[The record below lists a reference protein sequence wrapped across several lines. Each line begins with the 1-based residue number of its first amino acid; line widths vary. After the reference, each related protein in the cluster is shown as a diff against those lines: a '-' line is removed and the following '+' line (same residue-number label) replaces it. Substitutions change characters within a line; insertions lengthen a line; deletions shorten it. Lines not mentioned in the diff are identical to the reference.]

1 LRFADGSNLPQ
12 FAVALLTTKSE
23 ARHERKMQLFQ
34 SAPVHAR
41 RVSARF
47 FSGGNGADLK
57 LLPRAAVPPF
67 DLQMNARLL

>member
-1 LRFADGSNLPQ
+1 
-12 FAVALLTTKSE
+12 
-23 ARHERKMQLFQ
+23 MQLFQ